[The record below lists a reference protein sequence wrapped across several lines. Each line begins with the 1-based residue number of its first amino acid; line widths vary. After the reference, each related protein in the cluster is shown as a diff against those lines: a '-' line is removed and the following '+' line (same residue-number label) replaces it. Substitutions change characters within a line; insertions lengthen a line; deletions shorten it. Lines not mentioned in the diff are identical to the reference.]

1 MGRKP
6 LSDAMKK
13 ARGTLQP
20 CRARGDESIATVS
33 NVPAPSWLPTKAKK
47 IFLEKAQML
56 SCLGVLT
63 ALDIDQLALYA
74 NARYEVEEAIKIIN
88 KEGRFNNVYDDVG
101 RVIGTVP
108 NPFIKHMNDQIKV
121 LLQIGSNFGF
131 SPASRSSITKEIIQE
146 EQKDDFSD
154 FEEI

>member
-1 MGRKP
+1 
-6 LSDAMKK
+6 MKK

-20 CRARGDESIATVS
+20 CRARGDEQIATVS
-33 NVPAPSWLPTKAKK
+33 NVPAPAWLPAKAKK
-47 IFLEKAQML
+47 IFLEKAEML

-63 ALDIDQLALYA
+63 ALDVDQLALYA

-88 KEGRFNNVYDDVG
+88 KEGRFNSVYDDEG
-101 RVIGTVP
+101 RVIATVA
-108 NPFIKHMNDQIKV
+108 NPYIKHMNDQLKV

-131 SPASRSSITKEIIQE
+131 SPASRSSITKEMKQK

>member
-6 LSDAMKK
+6 LSDAIKK

-20 CRARGDESIATVS
+20 CRARGDEQLATIS
-33 NVPAPSWLPTKAKK
+33 NVPAPAWLPVKAKK
-47 IFLEKAQML
+47 IFLEKAEML
-56 SCLGVLT
+56 SCMGVLT
-63 ALDIDQLALYA
+63 ALDVDQLALYA

-88 KEGRFNNVYDDVG
+88 KEGRFNSVYDDEG
-101 RVIGTVP
+101 RVIATVA
-108 NPFIKHMNDQIKV
+108 NPYIKHMNDQLKV

-131 SPASRSSITKEIIQE
+131 SPASRSSITKEIKQK

>member
-6 LSDAMKK
+6 TSDALKN

-20 CRARGDESIATVS
+20 CRARGDGMIATVS
-33 NVPAPSWLPTKAKK
+33 NVVAPAWLPSKAKK
-47 IFLEKAQML
+47 IFLEKANSL
-56 SCLGVLT
+56 SLLGVLT

-88 KEGRFNNVYDDVG
+88 KEGRFNTVYDDEG
-101 RVIGTVP
+101 RVIATVP
-108 NPFIKHMNDQIKV
+108 NPYIKHMNDQIKV

-131 SPASRSSITKEIIQE
+131 SPASRSSITKEMQQK

-154 FEEI
+154 FEEL

>member
-20 CRARGDESIATVS
+20 CRARGDEQIATIS
-33 NVPAPSWLPTKAKK
+33 NVPAPAWLPAKAKK
-47 IFLEKAQML
+47 IFLEKAEML

-88 KEGRFNNVYDDVG
+88 KEGRFNSVYDDEG
-101 RVIGTVP
+101 RVIATVA
-108 NPFIKHMNDQIKV
+108 NPYIKHMNDQLKV

-131 SPASRSSITKEIIQE
+131 SPASRSSITKEMKQK

>member
-6 LSDAMKK
+6 LSDAVKK

-20 CRARGDESIATVS
+20 CRARGDAQIATVS
-33 NVPAPSWLPTKAKK
+33 DVPAPSWLPAKAKK

-63 ALDIDQLALYA
+63 PLDIDQLALYA
-74 NARYEVEEAIKIIN
+74 NARMEVENAIRVIN
-88 KEGRFNNVYDDVG
+88 KEGHFNNVYDDEG

-108 NPFIKHMNDQIKV
+108 NPFIKHMNDQIKM

-131 SPASRSSITKEIIQE
+131 SPASRSSITKEMVQK

-154 FEEI
+154 FDEL